1 MKREAGDFYW
11 DDLTLLD
18 DCGNPSVFGWDLCDK
33 RLDGSKLK
41 VILTLRKRCLPSLSI
56 VLEGPAGTS
65 RPQVFC
71 SVPTR
76 LTYPNLILAATVA
89 DLAKSAPS
97 RATEHHKFEP

>member
-1 MKREAGDFYW
+1 MF
-11 DDLTLLD
+11 L
-18 DCGNPSVFGWDLCDK
+18 FGITKFPNQTGFGRTNIDTVNID
-33 RLDGSKLK
+33 
-41 VILTLRKRCLPSLSI
+41 TSL
-56 VLEGPAGTS
+56 LEGPAGTS

-89 DLAKSAPS
+89 DLAKSAQI